1 MEFIDVIGKRRSV
14 RKFKQEMVP
23 DEMIR
28 ELLDAACLAPSGE
41 NCQPWRFVV
50 VKGQS
55 CKEQLAKGVAQ
66 PFVTQAPVIIVVC
79 VDKNSMSDQYLKQR
93 IEELFKARSYFVSP
107 VEKSESNK
115 QPIGPAIDDSY
126 LKMNTAIAIDHLVL
140 RAVDL
145 GLGTCWVMQFDKQ
158 KVKEILFLDEWHD
171 PLVLL
176 PIGFPALI
184 PKPRPRFT
192 REQVLIKEI
201 A

>member
-1 MEFIDVIGKRRSV
+1 MEFLKVIKTRRSI
-14 RKFKQEMVP
+14 RRFKPDQVP
-23 DEMIR
+23 DEMIY
-28 ELLDAACLAPSGE
+28 ELLHAASLAPSGE

-50 VKGQS
+50 IKSRS
-55 CKEQLAKGVAQ
+55 CKEQLAKVVAQ
-66 PFVTQAPVIIVVC
+66 PFVTQVPVIIVVC
-79 VDKNSMSDQYLKQR
+79 IDKNSMSDQYLKQR
-93 IEELFKARSYFVSP
+93 IKELFKARSYFVSP

-145 GLGTCWVMQFDKQ
+145 GLGACWVMQFDTQ
-158 KVKEILFLDEWHD
+158 KVKEILFLDEWYE